1 MKNNFVAKFMNRF
14 NKLSVQEDN
23 RQELLDRI
31 SLLEAKLE
39 EKIESDEQDVVV
51 FKRGDRVLINQTSG
65 FSKGHKGVI
74 EFVEPTIQGRIWVL
88 RDGASDPA
96 YFYPSELD
104 LI

>member
-14 NKLSVQEDN
+14 NKASVQEGN

-39 EKIESDEQDVVV
+39 EKLESDKEDVVV
-51 FKRGDRVLINQTSG
+51 FKRGDRVRVND
-65 FSKGHKGVI
+65 KAPCGV
-74 EFVEPTIQGRIWVL
+74 GRLLTVTHTERLGKIVYTKESFIYYK
-88 RDGASDPA
+88 AE
-96 YFYPSELD
+96 ELD

>member
-14 NKLSVQEDN
+14 NKVSVQEDN

-39 EKIESDEQDVVV
+39 EKIESDKQDVVV
-51 FKRGDRVLINQTSG
+51 FKRGDRVRVNETSG
-65 FSKGHKGVI
+65 FNKGAEGVV
-74 EFVEPTIQGRIWVL
+74 EFVEPSGRTWVL
-88 RDGASDPA
+88 REGSSGPVF
-96 YFYPSELD
+96 FYPSELD